1 MSYVVSFLG
10 GKGGI
15 TKTTFARA
23 TSVKFRKDDWEVGAL
38 DIDTAQ
44 TSFVKWNKRRQANGI
59 APYFPVI
66 SGTLLDLPKM
76 KAEGRYHLIVV
87 DGAAYASKDAEN
99 VALQSD
105 LVVVP
110 CRFSYDDM
118 DAAVETINNL
128 VRKGVPKDKFCLVF
142 SGVPEQ
148 RTESNYL
155 SAREYLTQTPYF
167 VAEGYIEQMN
177 SITDAQNMG
186 YAMNEVRYP
195 SVRAKVDR
203 VLDGIVARLETVTSE

>member
-1 MSYVVSFLG
+1 MSYVVSFIG

-15 TKTTFARA
+15 TKTTLARA
-23 TSVKFRKDDWEVGAL
+23 TAVRFRKDEWEVGAL

-44 TSFVKWNKRRQANGI
+44 TSFVRWNKRRQANEI
-59 APYFPVI
+59 TPHFPVI
-66 SGTLLDLPKM
+66 AGSVLDLPKL
-76 KAEGRYHLIVV
+76 KDEGRYHLIIV
-87 DGAAYASKDAEN
+87 DGAAYASKDAET
-99 VALQSD
+99 VATQSD
-105 LVVVP
+105 LIVVP

-128 VRKGVPKDKFCLVF
+128 VRRGVPKEKFCLVF

-177 SITDAQNMG
+177 SITDAQNLG
-186 YAMNEVRYP
+186 NAMNEVRY
-195 SVRAKVDR
+195 SSLRAKVDR
-203 VLDGIVARLETVTSE
+203 VLDAIVARLETVTSE